1 MQTIELCLGDCFD
14 YLPQIPSGSVDMILT
29 DLPYGTTRCSW
40 DVVLPFE
47 DLWREYN
54 RVIKENGA
62 VVLFGTEPFSS
73 ALRLSNIKDY
83 RYDIY
88 WQKDRAANFLFGNR
102 MPLKVIETISVF
114 YKKQP
119 TYNPQKRENPKGP
132 SKRHLH
138 KNPSKITGHVKE
150 IMGDAWKPTEM
161 GETQNYHGST
171 YEPDK
176 LLPTSLEYCAR
187 EQRGKVHPTQKPVAL
202 LERLILTYTN
212 EGETVLDNCMGSGST
227 GVAALNTKRSFIGME
242 KEEKY
247 SLIAKERIEK
257 ATGAAA

>member
-1 MQTIELCLGDCFD
+1 
-14 YLPQIPSGSVDMILT
+14 MILA
-29 DLPYGTTRCSW
+29 DLPYGTTYCSW
-40 DVVLPFE
+40 DVTLPFE

-88 WQKDRAANFLFGNR
+88 WPKDRAANFLFGNR

-138 KNPSKITGHVKE
+138 KNPSRITGHVQE
-150 IMGDAWKPTEM
+150 IMGESWKLPSWKA
-161 GETQNYHGST
+161 GQK

-212 EGETVLDNCMGSGST
+212 EGENVLDNCMGSGST

-247 SLIAKERIEK
+247 YNIARERVDIV
-257 ATGAAA
+257 TT

>member
-1 MQTIELCLGDCFD
+1 MQTIELFLGDCFD
-14 YLPQIPSGSVDMILT
+14 YLPQIPSGSVDMILA
-29 DLPYGTTRCSW
+29 DLPYGTTYCSW
-40 DVVLPFE
+40 DVTLPFE

-73 ALRLSNIKDY
+73 SLRLSNIKDY

-132 SKRHLH
+132 SKKHLYR
-138 KNPSKITGHVKE
+138 NPSKITGHVKE
-150 IMGDAWKPTEM
+150 IMGESWKLQSLVT
-161 GETQNYHGST
+161 GQK

-227 GVAALNTKRSFIGME
+227 GVAAVKTKRSFIGME

-247 SLIAKERIEK
+247 YNIARERVDSVR
-257 ATGAAA
+257 T

>member
-14 YLPQIPSGSVDMILT
+14 YLPQIPSGSVDMILA

-40 DVVLPFE
+40 DVLLPFE

-62 VVLFGTEPFSS
+62 VILFGTEPFSS

-83 RYDIY
+83 RYDIC

-132 SKRHLH
+132 SKRHLSRYV
-138 KNPSKITGHVKE
+138 KPSDNVKDV
-150 IMGDAWKPTEM
+150 MGDSWKLQSWEA
-161 GETQNYHGST
+161 GQK

-176 LLPTSLEYCAR
+176 LLPTSIEYCAR

-227 GVAALNTKRSFIGME
+227 GVAALKTKRSFIGME

-247 SLIAKERIEK
+247 YMIAQDRINGV
-257 ATGAAA
+257 TPT